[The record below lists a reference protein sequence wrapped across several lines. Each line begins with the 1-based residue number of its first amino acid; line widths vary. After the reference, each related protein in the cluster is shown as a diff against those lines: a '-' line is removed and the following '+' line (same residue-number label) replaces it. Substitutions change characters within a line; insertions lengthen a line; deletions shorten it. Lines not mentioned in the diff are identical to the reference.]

1 METQKYSR
9 RNPNDR
15 ELQQSMAAC
24 LRVILED
31 IRGQYQ
37 HCVSETERLKNAGVA
52 IGHICK
58 ALESDRKEVNGGY
71 VPANP
76 DRGVRRP

>member
-1 METQKYSR
+1 METSKYSGG
-9 RNPNDR
+9 NADSR

-37 HCVSETERLKNAGVA
+37 HCVSETERLKNASVA

-58 ALESDRKEVNGGY
+58 ALESDSKDVNGRY

-76 DRGVRRP
+76 DRGVGRP